1 MSESRHIELEAGDHE
16 LNVFQAIRRMDEV
29 LLANFMVFQDAVET
43 GHYDLVIADEAW
55 DVDLYWHE
63 HPALKRAALAW
74 FTDFV
79 GYVPMPEGGAREAFL
94 TADYNAEM
102 IGHVERHPGVR
113 DRAIFVGDPDDIAP
127 LDFGRGLPAMRDWVP
142 KHFEFAGY
150 IIGEH
155 PRHFGPRDA
164 LRERLGYHPDE
175 RVCVATVGGSSVGL
189 ALIHRI
195 LAAFPSA
202 RALIPEL
209 RMVLVTGPRIAPQTL
224 PALPGIDVRGFVPD
238 LDRHLAACDLAIVQ
252 GGLTT
257 CMELAAAGTPFI
269 YVPLRRHFEQNIHVA
284 HRLDRYGAGR
294 RLDFSAAT
302 PDVLA
307 AAMLET
313 LRAPAAFRPV
323 SEDGAAR
330 AAEMVAEL
338 L

>member
-1 MSESRHIELEAGDHE
+1 
-16 LNVFQAIRRMDEV
+16 
-29 LLANFMVFQDAVET
+29 
-43 GHYDLVIADEAW
+43 
-55 DVDLYWHE
+55 
-63 HPALKRAALAW
+63 
-74 FTDFV
+74 
-79 GYVPMPEGGAREAFL
+79 
-94 TADYNAEM
+94 M

-155 PRHFGPRDA
+155 PRHFGPRDE

-269 YVPLRRHFEQNIHVA
+269 YVPLRRHFEAEHPRRPSARSLRRRTTAGLQRRDA
-284 HRLDRYGAGR
+284 RRAGR
-294 RLDFSAAT
+294 RHAR
-302 PDVLA
+302 DVA
-307 AAMLET
+307 CPRGIPARIGGWRRPRRRDGR
-313 LRAPAAFRPV
+313 RAVVTDPVCHEAHSVPQIARRLPAVAFCMRPHC
-323 SEDGAAR
+323 ACR
-330 AAEMVAEL
+330 KFQMKL
-338 L
+338 